1 MKNEKK
7 SFQCKGYG
15 HCRMRF
21 SRSEHLAR
29 HERKHTGEK
38 ACIVPRCSRKF
49 GRFDNMMQQTQT
61 HEMTV
66 SRSKASKSMSV
77 LMDELFLLSDSSVLT
92 SDEEEEEE
100 EMMILPHLAN
110 YLVDHPDEPPENCFF
125 KNYHR
130 LSEGDLLYPIEYLSN
145 SNPPNR
151 TKDDDIYITLDELEA
166 IQGLACFYTCQK

>member
-1 MKNEKK
+1 
-7 SFQCKGYG
+7 
-15 HCRMRF
+15 
-21 SRSEHLAR
+21 
-29 HERKHTGEK
+29 
-38 ACIVPRCSRKF
+38 
-49 GRFDNMMQQTQT
+49 MMQHTQT

-66 SRSKASKSMSV
+66 SNGKKSVAV

-100 EMMILPHLAN
+100 EDIMILPHLAN

-130 LSEGDLLYPIEYLSN
+130 LSEQDLLYPIEYLSN
-145 SNPPNR
+145 TNPANG